1 MPRCSYRSRV
11 RRICK
16 AMKLSHLLESQSKFI
31 GFYETTWP
39 NEHFTFNRIQSFLE
53 KVKNEFDAISLN
65 EQRRTVRSTDFEQ
78 LQKFIND
85 FGTENKPLKI
95 FKGSSYNTGTETI
108 HDFSKLPNIIETDL
122 ILNDNCAFDSLKGIH
137 KHFRKIN
144 GSISCDGR
152 KIKSHILGVI
162 SIEGV
167 TDLSLGADWRKS
179 FYGTKT
185 PNRGFELEEIMEE
198 YLPASTKYKG
208 GDIFA
213 CQEALIEAG
222 FDEYA
227 QL

>member
-1 MPRCSYRSRV
+1 MNCFCS
-11 RRICK
+11 C
-16 AMKLSHLLESQSKFI
+16 
-31 GFYETTWP
+31 
-39 NEHFTFNRIQSFLE
+39 
-53 KVKNEFDAISLN
+53 
-65 EQRRTVRSTDFEQ
+65 
-78 LQKFIND
+78 
-85 FGTENKPLKI
+85 
-95 FKGSSYNTGTETI
+95 
-108 HDFSKLPNIIETDL
+108 IIETDL

-144 GSISCDGR
+144 GSISCDGT

-162 SIEGV
+162 NIEGV
-167 TDLSLGADWRKS
+167 TDLSLGAAWRRS
-179 FYGTKT
+179 FKGTKT